1 MDYTT
6 ISPFLFYLPLLFPLY
21 LISKH
26 FHRKLKNYPPAPF
39 LTLPV
44 VGHLYLLKK
53 PLHKTLTNISKRY
66 GPVVLLDFGSRKVLS
81 VSSPSAVEECLSRN
95 DVVFAN
101 RPRLMVGKYIG
112 LNYTALVWTSY
123 GNHWRNI
130 HKIVGAEV
138 LSNNRLHS
146 SHEIRSDEVK
156 SMIRKLDS
164 YSKADS
170 PADMKAVFCDLIS
183 NIMMRIVTGKG
194 YNGDDKE
201 VADRFKE
208 IVREVF
214 LLSEATNV
222 GDYVPSLSRLSVKLE
237 KRLRQVQLRK
247 DSFTQD
253 LITECRERMVNRGGS
268 GDAAGE
274 KKSLVEVLLTRQAE
288 EPECYEDEMIR
299 GLVEVVLGAGTDT
312 LIATIEWTLS
322 LLLNHQQVLKKARN
336 EIDYHVGHARLIEES
351 DVAKL
356 PYLNCIMKEAMRIY
370 PAAPLVIPHESSEE
384 CSLAGYCIPKGTM
397 LLLNLYSI
405 QRDPAYWDEPERF
418 NPERFAGLEG
428 VSSAKDHEY
437 KWMPF
442 GSGRRRC
449 PGEALAWRVVG
460 LSLASVIQCFDW
472 ERFGGESVDMT
483 EGIGLTL
490 PKAFPLIAKCKTRPF
505 ATNLLSTYST
515 T

>member
-1 MDYTT
+1 MDYTAIT
-6 ISPFLFYLPLLFPLY
+6 PFLLYLPLLFPLY

-26 FHRKLKNYPPAPF
+26 FHRKFKNYPPAPF
-39 LTLPV
+39 LVLPV
-44 VGHLYLLKK
+44 IGHLYLLKK

-101 RPRLMVGKYIG
+101 RPRLMVGKYVG

-123 GNHWRNI
+123 GDHWRNI
-130 HKIVGAEV
+130 HKILGAEV
-138 LSNNRLHS
+138 LSNTRLHS
-146 SHEIRSDEVK
+146 SPEIRSDEVK

-170 PADMKAVFCDLIS
+170 PADMKAVFCNLMS

-194 YNGDDKE
+194 YTGDDKE
-201 VADRFKE
+201 VAGRFRE

-222 GDYVPSLSRLSVKLE
+222 GDYVPSLSWLSVKLE
-237 KRLRQVQLRK
+237 KSLQQVQLRK
-247 DSFTQD
+247 DSFTED
-253 LITECRERMVNRGGS
+253 LITECRERMVNDGGS
-268 GDAAGE
+268 GE

-288 EPECYEDEMIR
+288 EPECYTDEMIR

-312 LIATIEWTLS
+312 SIATIEWTLS
-322 LLLNHQQVLKKARN
+322 LLLNHQQVLKKAQK
-336 EIDYHVGHARLIEES
+336 EIDDHVGHARLIEES
-351 DVAKL
+351 DMAKL
-356 PYLNCIMKEAMRIY
+356 PYLNCIMKESMRMY
-370 PAAPLVIPHESSEE
+370 PPAPLAIPHESSEE
-384 CSLAGYCIPKGTM
+384 CTIAGYCIPKGTM
-397 LLLNLYSI
+397 LLLNLYFI
-405 QRDPAYWDEPERF
+405 QRDPKYWDEPERF
-418 NPERFAGLEG
+418 KPERFEGLEG
-428 VSSAKDHEY
+428 VTGAKDHGY

-449 PGEALAWRVVG
+449 PGETLAWRVIG
-460 LSLASVIQCFDW
+460 FSLASVIQCFDW
-472 ERFGGESVDMT
+472 ERFEGELVDMS

-490 PKAFPLIAKCKTRPF
+490 PKALPLIAKCKARPF
-505 ATNLLSTYST
+505 VTNLLSTYST